1 MRRSRSDCDIA
12 GAIGDVL
19 AQALPAGA
27 FETLPKASVP
37 KIITAERSGN
47 RWPWHTGER
56 IKKSL
61 VNEDTIAIPC
71 QKQCQVNR
79 NYPPW

>member
-19 AQALPAGA
+19 ALALPVGGL
-27 FETLPKASVP
+27 ETPPKASVP
-37 KIITAERSGN
+37 KVRSVLARSRN
-47 RWPWHTGER
+47 LWSWYTGER
-56 IKKSL
+56 IKIAF

-71 QKQCQVNR
+71 QKQ
-79 NYPPW
+79 